1 MTVQSAGSRLAR
13 GASIAACGMIFQQA
27 VAFASGLIVARVIG
41 AAEYG
46 IFNLARNLVQLASIV
61 TRLGLDL
68 GLQRFLGAASAPED
82 ISRWKSR
89 VMTLRVI
96 GLFASLIPCLALIL
110 GLGQWL
116 EHSVYRYDNFANV
129 LVVVCLSLPF
139 LTDLGILGG
148 AYRGIK
154 QIAPSIMAEFILLPV
169 LRLGLTVL
177 LFALGWRLWAAVVGG
192 SVAVLLVSVYLAL
205 RARHD
210 FPPTETHPKSRWLD
224 CREILSVSLVL
235 AGAMLVTL
243 LTRSVDMLLLGH
255 YVSAAEVGQYALA
268 QMMLVVVSLF
278 GSAFG
283 QSLGPLVAERYA
295 ASDLRGM
302 GNVLC
307 TNSRWVALVTA
318 PVFAVFLIWGHE
330 FALLFGPSFDVP
342 QAVMGWLGASA
353 LLVTVTASNG
363 YALSMTGRH
372 KGEFLLLLAGLFLAV
387 LCCTWAV
394 PRWGQVGAAAGGF
407 VALAMANMLRVWRVQ
422 QLFNVRTLDFKIIPI
437 IAINIALALCIGLIL
452 STFIEP
458 ALIRV
463 PLGCL
468 LFSLCAL
475 TGTWFFGLTDKER
488 PMLNTLLLRGRQR
501 LLG

>member
-1 MTVQSAGSRLAR
+1 MTVQSVDSRLAR
-13 GASIAACGMIFQQA
+13 GAPIAIFGMVFQQA
-27 VAFASGLIVARVIG
+27 VALASGLIVARVIG

-46 IFNLARNLVQLASIV
+46 VFNLARNLVQLASIA
-61 TRLGLDL
+61 TRVGLDL
-68 GLQRFLGAASAPED
+68 GLQRFLGAATDPD
-82 ISRWKSR
+82 DVSRWKSR

-96 GLFASLIPCLALIL
+96 GLFSSLVPCLALVF
-110 GLGQWL
+110 GLGQWV
-116 EHSVYRYDNFANV
+116 EHAVFRYDNFGNV

-139 LTDLGILGG
+139 MTDLGILGG

-154 QIAPSIMAEFILLPV
+154 QITPSVMAEFILLPV
-169 LRLGLTVL
+169 VRLGLTAL
-177 LFALGWRLWAAVVGG
+177 LFLFGLRLWGAVIGGTVAA
-192 SVAVLLVSVYLAL
+192 LLIAVYLAV
-205 RARHD
+205 RARRD
-210 FPPTETHPKSRWLD
+210 FPHAETHSKNRWLD
-224 CREILSVSLVL
+224 CRAILSVSVVL
-235 AGAMLVTL
+235 AGAMLVSL

-278 GSAFG
+278 GNAFG

-295 ASDLRGM
+295 ASDLIGM

-307 TNSRWVALVTA
+307 TNSRWVSLVSA
-318 PVFAVFLIWGHE
+318 PIFAIFLIWGHE
-330 FALLFGPSFDVP
+330 FALLFGPTFVVP

-372 KGEFLLLLAGLFLAV
+372 RSEFLLLLVGLFFAV
-387 LCCTWAV
+387 LYCMWAV

-407 VALAMANMLRVWRVQ
+407 VALFMTNMLRVWRVQ
-422 QLFNVRTLDFKIIPI
+422 QLFKVRTLDFKIIPI

-452 STFIEP
+452 NILIEST
-458 ALIRV
+458 LLRV
-463 PLGCL
+463 SLGCL

-475 TGTWFFGLTDKER
+475 TGSWFFGLTDKER
-488 PMLNTLLLRGRQR
+488 LMLNTLLLRGHKR
-501 LLG
+501 LLS